1 MLEIRSNIP
10 KFTTILTANYVTNF
24 QDGGNGLEFA
34 MIEHWRD
41 QASID
46 AHMKTAHVKEYLD
59 KYNNGGLKEKVT
71 VVIDTYKSCGI

>member
-1 MLEIRSNIP
+1 
-10 KFTTILTANYVTNF
+10 
-24 QDGGNGLEFA
+24 